1 MRAIPFPQ
9 WMRRAMFAT
18 AAMNISVAA
27 AFLPAAQS
35 LRELAGMPDAHPFY
49 LLTVGMFILLFGIVY
64 LRMAIAGA
72 GDRFIVAWSAAG
84 KLGFFAL
91 NVHLWRLGELPLRA
105 PVLASADLIFAGL
118 FFSWLL
124 TARAPATIARDP
136 LSAAP

>member
-18 AAMNISVAA
+18 AAMNILVAA
-27 AFLPAAQS
+27 AFLPAARS

-49 LLTVGMFILLFGIVY
+49 LLTVGLFILLFGIVY
-64 LRMAIAGA
+64 LWMAIRGR

-91 NVHLWRLGELPLRA
+91 TVHLWRVGELPLRT
-105 PVLASADLIFAGL
+105 PGLAAADLVFGGL
-118 FFSWLL
+118 FLFWVI
-124 TARAPATIARDP
+124 TARAPAPGPTP
-136 LSAAP
+136 APV